1 MSIVA
6 SNWSHVLSIP
16 ESYTPSENTSGQT
29 LLIDQTIVEKLS
41 QADQDTF
48 WNSVQ
53 NGGGDI
59 RVCGN
64 VNGTS
69 QYPVEV
75 TSLNTTTKQ
84 FKLRIRKP
92 VYSGSETIHVFVG
105 KAGETKLPDTD
116 PFGRNAVWQDDT
128 HRQGGDGA
136 TDVTGATTI
145 LLNNQAVQQGTV
157 NGFNAVEFNA
167 TEATCA
173 VFENT
178 GGENWTGDFTLS
190 AWINADIL
198 NNGFANILGIRIN
211 SAWEFSF
218 RLENNQPAM
227 LIGNASPNSTAT
239 LSVST
244 DYLLHAT
251 VNGNTLRFYLNGS
264 PVGVQTISG
273 SRSNRGEDLTFGG
286 VLHPGASGTTFN
298 GFIAEARASNG
309 SVASPAKILT
319 EYQNQKFQSSFFG
332 TPTLSTTG
340 DTGGSGIVQPLILEV
355 GQEAQTANTSLL
367 TEAISINLLSA
378 SAVNEADLLL
388 IETVSSVQVNQA
400 QQASEFEPMLAEMS
414 STVQARQGQQVNE
427 ANTGLVHQLL
437 SLSSLQSYQAEDAIS
452 ENVLTNLEL
461 SLLNASE
468 GHSANTLDLNQSAG
482 QLVSLITANQS
493 ESSNLVSIEQVLNLS
508 SLVANQISQVDILD
522 IRELHILNL
531 IVANEEQLAQN
542 INIEQYSGQLIS
554 LISASQ
560 TEQTD
565 LVFVNVVNNLESL
578 ICNHINEAEPLSLSG
593 SNLVEILNAEELSE
607 ARILNIISAG
617 DNTDLSNLR
626 LVPVGSTFKLIP
638 VNEKYTLEKT

>member
-1 MSIVA
+1 MSIVV

-29 LLIDQTIVEKLS
+29 LLIDQTTVEKLS

-64 VNGTS
+64 SDGTS

-92 VYSGSETIHVFVG
+92 VYNGSETIHVFVG
-105 KAGETKLPDTD
+105 KPAEVQPSITD

-136 TDVTGATTI
+136 TDVTGTTTI

-157 NGFNAVEFNA
+157 NGFNAVKFNA

-178 GGENWTGDFTLS
+178 SGENWTADFTLS
-190 AWINADIL
+190 AWVKADAL
-198 NNGFANILGIRIN
+198 ANGFANIIGSRTN

-218 RLENNQPAM
+218 RLESTQPAM
-227 LIGNASPNSTAT
+227 LIGSSSPNSSAN
-239 LSVST
+239 LSVNT

-251 VNGNTLRFYLNGS
+251 VSGNTLRFYLNGS
-264 PVGVQTISG
+264 PIGVQTVSG
-273 SRSNRGEDLTFGG
+273 SRANRADELTFGG
-286 VLHPGASGTTFN
+286 ILHPGADGTGFN
-298 GFIAEARASNG
+298 GFVAEARASNG

-332 TPTLSTTG
+332 TPTLSATG
-340 DTGGSGIVQPLILEV
+340 DTGGSGTVQPLILEV
-355 GQEAQTANTSLL
+355 GQEAQAANTSLL
-367 TEAISINLLSA
+367 TEALSINLMSA
-378 SAVNEADLLL
+378 SAVNAADLLL
-388 IETVSSVQVNQA
+388 IESVSSVQVNQA
-400 QQASEFEPMLAEMS
+400 QQFNEFELMLTNMS
-414 STVQARQGQQVNE
+414 SAVQARQGQQVSD
-427 ANTGLVHQLL
+427 ANTGLVHQFL
-437 SLSSLQSYQAEDAIS
+437 SLSSLQSYQVEDAIS

-461 SLLNASE
+461 SLLDASE

-482 QLVSLITANQS
+482 QLVNLITANQS

-508 SLVANQISQVDILD
+508 SLVTNQISQADLFD

-542 INIEQYSGQLIS
+542 LTIEQYSGQLIS

-560 TEQTD
+560 TEQTE
-565 LVFVNVVNNLESL
+565 LVFVSVVNNLESV
-578 ICNHINEAEPLSLSG
+578 ICNHTNEAESLDLSG
-593 SNLVEILNAEELSE
+593 SNLIEILNAEELSE

-617 DNTDLSNLR
+617 DNTNLSNLR